1 MIFLSHDVNLVLHI
15 VFDSFSVLQMY
26 SSKSKVPSSGVCSEN
41 YLALEFNL
49 LLLWFDLHAAAAD
62 SSGVAWV

>member
-1 MIFLSHDVNLVLHI
+1 
-15 VFDSFSVLQMY
+15 MY